1 MFAIRDKDYIIDITI
16 VTERNSTKA
25 HVQKINKHK
34 LFQEIRDKRWIEQV
48 KIIQSITINE
58 LVYKKW
64 IEELRKI
71 ELKINFTKNN

>member
-1 MFAIRDKDYIIDITI
+1 MCT
-16 VTERNSTKA
+16 
-25 HVQKINKHK
+25 KINKHK